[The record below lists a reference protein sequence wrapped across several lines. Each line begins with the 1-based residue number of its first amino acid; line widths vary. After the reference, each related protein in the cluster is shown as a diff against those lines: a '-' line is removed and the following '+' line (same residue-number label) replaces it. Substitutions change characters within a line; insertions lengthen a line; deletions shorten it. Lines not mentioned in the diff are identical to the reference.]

1 MDEVRRPVALTVAG
15 SDPSGGAG
23 LQADLKTFHQ
33 HGVYGCAA
41 AALLTVQNT
50 VGVEAVHLVVPEVV
64 AAQVRAV
71 LSDLPVAVLKTG
83 ALGSLAIAQALADVL
98 QGRAL
103 PWVLDPVMVSTSGRA
118 LLDPKDALAVAD
130 LLFPMATLITPNLD
144 EASLL
149 LGHRVSDAD
158 SLLEAAREFRQ
169 HWGCG
174 VLLKGG
180 HLEGDPCDALVT
192 DDLERLYVGHRVAT
206 RHSHGTGCV
215 LASAIASHL
224 AWGRPLG
231 DAVKHARAFVEHAL
245 ATAPGLGMGHG
256 PMNLFSAT

>member
-1 MDEVRRPVALTVAG
+1 MDELRRPVALTVAG

-41 AALLTVQNT
+41 ATLLTVQNT
-50 VGVEAVHLVVPEVV
+50 VGIEAVHLVAPEVV

-98 QGRAL
+98 HGQAL

-149 LGHRVSDAD
+149 LRRTVRTREE
-158 SLLEAAREFRQ
+158 LLPAARELSRR
-169 HWGCG
+169 WGCA

-180 HLEGDPCDALVT
+180 HLEGDPCEALVDGT
-192 DDLERLYVGHRVAT
+192 EEHFFEGRRIET

-224 AWGRPLG
+224 AWERPLG
-231 DAVKHARAFVEHAL
+231 EAVERARAFVERAL
-245 ATAPGLGMGHG
+245 ATAPGLGAGHG
-256 PMNLFSAT
+256 PMDLFSAT